1 MITAKPWK
9 TAYNTWIYLRQRLSA
24 PIFWVPTVLSS
35 TETGPDQPANECG
48 MRHIRTSPPHPPPPP
63 FSPQNFN
70 PTQGMF
76 PPISFTLP
84 IQACSHLPTPRVQFT
99 ASTVE
104 LSILCGQVLYQID
117 CAGRE
122 QSHRGSTGTDSYCQS
137 VTLHAEAYSPDLHK
151 YLYCYSLL
159 ALIPA
164 HGEATPGK
172 PLLKAQQDKPAS
184 VLQLYSI

>member
-1 MITAKPWK
+1 MSVEWG
-9 TAYNTWIYLRQRLSA
+9 IYVHL
-24 PIFWVPTVLSS
+24 PPT
-35 TETGPDQPANECG
+35 P
-48 MRHIRTSPPHPPPPP
+48 RPPP